1 MKTFLKNQKKQEL
14 ISKLFIILLDIIPS
28 KRIII
33 RIYLILKFDNDAGK
47 GFGITMEIIK
57 KVFFLFSENQ

>member
-14 ISKLFIILLDIIPS
+14 ISKLFIILLEIIPC

-47 GFGITMEIIK
+47 GFGNSGEIIK
-57 KVFFLFSENQ
+57 KVFFLLA